1 MSDLWNGGIIPRR
14 EMDLKFLQ
22 LLREHVPIPETVLEA
37 IRSDYNPGEEWLHA
51 YAESQFYSFPNEYE
65 DYYENELFNYS
76 GFVDD
81 WITYILEPNVKAEQG
96 IAERSNLT
104 RLTTFFFSDERTVD
118 PVFTF
123 NPDLGQVNHR
133 PDFGNL
139 GFECRGD
146 EKGRYGY
153 RDVIPVV
160 GLEGGSILRF
170 EVINLLKTRITRY
183 GPSEIPP
190 AASERIEQLRASGS
204 PVVRDREITRT
215 VVYGTFPD
223 RGSKIVEFSR
233 MAPGLPPRYIWSA
246 YANDSGQFEVI
257 ISSGDPAGV
266 RGFYQVRARGW
277 DGEIVGQWHVELDQ
291 NQRRILELI
300 PGERARVVA
309 AEPLDAAKEIAST
322 TAPNLSGLNP
332 NAPNPFNSR
341 TVLSWFLDSPG
352 QVRLEIYNIL
362 GQRVRTLVD
371 EVQAPGRHRVSW
383 DARDQGGAPVA
394 AGVYLSRLQY
404 PGGVQTQ
411 RLLYLK

>member
-1 MSDLWNGGIIPRR
+1 
-14 EMDLKFLQ
+14 
-22 LLREHVPIPETVLEA
+22 
-37 IRSDYNPGEEWLHA
+37 
-51 YAESQFYSFPNEYE
+51 
-65 DYYENELFNYS
+65 
-76 GFVDD
+76 
-81 WITYILEPNVKAEQG
+81 
-96 IAERSNLT
+96 
-104 RLTTFFFSDERTVD
+104 
-118 PVFTF
+118 
-123 NPDLGQVNHR
+123 
-133 PDFGNL
+133 
-139 GFECRGD
+139 
-146 EKGRYGY
+146 
-153 RDVIPVV
+153 
-160 GLEGGSILRF
+160 
-170 EVINLLKTRITRY
+170 
-183 GPSEIPP
+183 
-190 AASERIEQLRASGS
+190 
-204 PVVRDREITRT
+204 
-215 VVYGTFPD
+215 
-223 RGSKIVEFSR
+223 

-352 QVRLEIYNIL
+352 QVGLEIYNIL

-404 PGGVQTQ
+404 AGGVQTQ